1 MQRSRLKRG
10 LAALG
15 AAVLG
20 AALLQIPAA
29 HAAEPAFKVLLFTKT
44 ADGSF
49 RHDSI
54 DAGVKMF
61 QQLGADNGFQV
72 DRSED
77 ATVFNSATL
86 STYSAVVMFQTSG
99 MVWDTDD
106 ERKAVQD
113 YVHSGHGIVAVHNA
127 TDMRIQGQFPWWDQV
142 LMGGAHMTEHSA
154 GVLNGT
160 AKVADKVHPSTQGL
174 PDRWTRAEEWYNFD
188 KDQRGDVHVL
198 VTADETTY
206 DAGPKKMGP
215 DHPISWCRNAE
226 GGKVWATAMGHES
239 SAYSEP
245 LFKQHLLGGIKWAA
259 GSAAGDCSGT
269 VTKSFQKVTLDGR
282 PTQPMALDVA
292 PDGKVFYVSRSGEL
306 NVIHTH
312 DGVPETHLAGKLD
325 VYDGGEAGLVGVAL
339 DPGFATNRWIY
350 LYYAPKSPQVNR
362 LSRFTVNAD
371 DTLDKASE
379 KQLLNIPVGRD
390 SEPGHTGGYLT
401 FGPGGN
407 LYIGTGDDTNPFESD
422 LYTPIDE
429 RPGRQ
434 RFDAQ
439 GSAANTNDLRGKI
452 LRIHPESNGSYTVPS
467 GNLFAPGTA
476 KTKPEIYVMG
486 MRNSFRFSVDKETG
500 WISAGDYGPD
510 ASVPDANRGPEGHV
524 TWDLIKEPGNYG
536 WPYCV
541 ANKIPYNKYD
551 FATHTSGAKFD
562 CDKPVNHS
570 PNNTGLTDLP
580 PTKAATVWYTYDPS
594 TKFPEIDHGQGAAP
608 MGGPFYHYDPDNP
621 SDRKFPEYYDK
632 TPFFYEWSRNFV
644 KEFKLDSNGE
654 LLKINPF
661 PADLKPRG
669 PIDMKFG
676 PDGAMYLAEWGN
688 GFGRTNKDAGIYRI
702 DYVSGKQAPLAKASA
717 TPDSG
722 QPPLDV
728 AFSSAGSVDPNG
740 EALTYLWDFGDGS
753 TSTDANPTHTYTDKG
768 TFKARLTVTNA
779 SGKSAAITV
788 PVAVGVVRPT
798 VRFTSPPDGGFFGWG
813 DSVSYT
819 VEVTDPDGGPVDC
832 AKVKV
837 SPALGHDHTH
847 THETGQFTGCSGT
860 FTTNSSGHGEFA
872 DIYMV
877 LTADYI
883 SPNGL
888 TGTTSI
894 MLQPKRKQAPH
905 YTSHSG
911 TEIVASA
918 GAEGGRVLGTI
929 RNGDWISFDEMN
941 LAGIDTVSA
950 RVSSPADGGGT
961 IEIHADAPD
970 GTLVSTIAVP
980 ATGGWETF
988 AATAPVKVADP
999 GGTHT
1004 LYAVFGVT
1012 GGSFNVNSFTFGGK
1026 GVSVTTGPQPGGRYV
1041 VTNAGSG
1048 KALEVQ
1054 AASTADGAAVVQNPN
1069 TGAASQQW
1077 TLNGGANGPFTMK
1090 AQNSGK
1096 CLDLTADQVGVDGAK
1111 LWQWGCWG
1119 GVNQQWR
1126 VESVGSDTFRIVSAA
1141 SGKCLDVPENSGT
1154 NGLQLNQYA
1163 CNGTPAQQWKLSKVN

>member
-15 AAVLG
+15 ACVLG

-29 HAAEPAFKVLLFTKT
+29 HAAEPEFKVLLFTKT
-44 ADGSF
+44 APGSYH
-49 RHDSI
+49 HDSI
-54 DAGVKMF
+54 DAGVQMF
-61 QQLGADNGFQV
+61 KQLGADNGFQV

-86 STYSAVVMFQTSG
+86 NTYSAVVMFQTSG
-99 MVWDTDD
+99 MVWDTDA
-106 ERKAVQD
+106 ERQAVQD

-127 TDMRIQGQFPWWDQV
+127 TDMKIQGQFPWWDQV

-269 VTKSFQKVTLDGR
+269 VSKNFQKVTLDGR
-282 PTQPMALDVA
+282 AVQPMQLDVA
-292 PDGKVFYVSRSGEL
+292 PNGNVFYASRSGEL

-312 DGVPETHLAGKLD
+312 DGVPETHLSGKLA
-325 VYDGGEAGLVGVAL
+325 VYDGGEAGLVGLAL
-339 DPGFATNRWIY
+339 DPDFATNRWIY
-350 LYYAPKSPQVNR
+350 LYYSPVTPQVNR
-362 LSRFTVNAD
+362 LSRFTVKAD
-371 DTLDKASE
+371 DTLDLASE

-390 SEPGHTGGYLT
+390 HEPGHIGGNLS

-407 LYIGTGDDTNPFESD
+407 LYIGTGDDVNPFESD

-452 LRIHPESNGSYTVPS
+452 LRIHPEADGGYTIPA
-467 GNLFAPGTA
+467 GNLFAAGTA

-500 WISAGDYGPD
+500 WISAADYGPD
-510 ASVPDANRGPEGHV
+510 ASVPNANRGPEGHV

-562 CDKPVNHS
+562 CDKPVNTS

-644 KEFKLDSNGE
+644 KEFKLDSSGE

-661 PADLKPRG
+661 PADLKPHG
-669 PIDMKFG
+669 MIDMKFG
-676 PDGAMYLAEWGN
+676 PDGAMYVAEWGN
-688 GFGRTNKDAGIYRI
+688 GFGHSNKDAGIYRI
-702 DYVSGKQAPLAKASA
+702 DHVDGKPAPLAKASA
-717 TPDSG
+717 TPDTG

-728 AFSSAGSVDPNG
+728 TFSSAGSVDPSG
-740 EALTYLWDFGDGS
+740 ESLTYLWDFGDGS
-753 TSTDANPTHTYTDKG
+753 TSTDANPTHTYTTKG
-768 TFKARLTVTNA
+768 TFKARLTVTNE
-779 SGKSAAITV
+779 SGKSAV
-788 PVAVGVVRPT
+788 VSLPVAVGVVRPT
-798 VRFTSPPDGGFFGWG
+798 VSFTSPPDGGFFGWG
-813 DSVSYT
+813 DSVSYAVT
-819 VEVTDPDGGPVDC
+819 VTDPDGGPVDC
-832 AKVKV
+832 SRVKV

-877 LTADYI
+877 LTADYT

-970 GTLVSTIAVP
+970 GKLVSTITVP

-988 AATAPVKVADP
+988 AATAPVPVADP

-1004 LYAVFGVT
+1004 LYAVFRT
-1012 GGSFNVNSFTFGGK
+1012 TKASSFNVNSFTFGGR
-1026 GVSVTTGPQPGGRYV
+1026 GVAVPGPQPGGRYV

-1054 AASTADGAAVVQNPN
+1054 SASTADGAAVVQNPN

-1090 AQNSGK
+1090 ALNSGK
-1096 CLDLTADQVGVDGAK
+1096 CLDLPADQVGVDGAK
-1111 LWQWGCWG
+1111 LWQWSCWG
-1119 GVNQQWR
+1119 GANQSWR
-1126 VESVGSDTFRIVSAA
+1126 VEPVGSDAFRIVSVA
-1141 SGKCLDVPENSGT
+1141 SGKCLDVPGNSGA
-1154 NGLQLNQYA
+1154 NGLQLNQYT